1 MRRPVAFLAFLALS
15 WSQLVALRCDMGAG
29 GHAGTHH
36 QAMSAELAAARP
48 ASGHHAS
55 TPAHQAPADEDAH
68 VPRGAGHGGGQGA
81 NHGCLMILA
90 CGTASIRATR
100 SVAMIRVP
108 ALFVRAEFL
117 ANPIPAAADLAV
129 ETPPP
134 RHSV

>member
-36 QAMSAELAAARP
+36 EAMSAELAAA
-48 ASGHHAS
+48 HH
-55 TPAHQAPADEDAH
+55 TPAAAAP
-68 VPRGAGHGGGQGA
+68 VPQEAGHGGGHGA

-100 SVAMIRVP
+100 SVAMIRMP

-117 ANPIPAAADLAV
+117 PSPIPAAADLAV

>member
-36 QAMSAELAAARP
+36 EAMSAE
-48 ASGHHAS
+48 
-55 TPAHQAPADEDAH
+55 QE
-68 VPRGAGHGGGQGA
+68 AGHGGGHGG

-100 SVAMIRVP
+100 SVAMIRMP

-117 ANPIPAAADLAV
+117 PSPIPAAADLAV

>member
-1 MRRPVAFLAFLALS
+1 MRRPVAFLAFMALS
-15 WSQLVALRCDMGAG
+15 WSQLVALRCDMAAG
-29 GHAGTHH
+29 GHAGAHH
-36 QAMSAELAAARP
+36 EAMSAEPAAAQP

-55 TPAHQAPADEDAH
+55 TPTHRMQADEAAH
-68 VPRGAGHGGGQGA
+68 VPQEAGHGG

-117 ANPIPAAADLAV
+117 ANPVPAAADLAV